1 MGDLSRNF
9 SSREFRCRCGCDR
22 AEVNPRL
29 VEALQQLRDLAGRPI
44 RITSGYRCPD
54 HNRAKGGKKRSQHLL
69 GNAADL
75 AIDGLSVIEM
85 YCLADKVAAVR
96 SGGIGLYPKN
106 GIIHVDVR
114 DGYARW
120 GRLGKKYVALATAL
134 SAQRAGEKPTKGDD
148 HATA

>member
-1 MGDLSRNF
+1 MSCYRTK
-9 SSREFRCRCGCDR
+9 
-22 AEVNPRL
+22 
-29 VEALQQLRDLAGRPI
+29 LRDLAKRPV

-54 HNRAKGGKKRSQHLL
+54 HNRAQRGKKGSQHLL

-75 AIDGLSVIEM
+75 VIDGLSVVEM
-85 YCLADKVAAVR
+85 YCLADKVVAVR
-96 SGGIGLYPKN
+96 DGGIGLYPKD

-120 GRLGKKYVALATAL
+120 GRLGKKYVSLATAL
-134 SAQRAGEKPTKGDD
+134 SAQQAGRKPTEGDD